1 MTQFDKSFSF
11 SRTALALAVCAMC
24 LPAHAQT
31 KVEETT
37 VGVGVGF
44 TTPSQSDRAQFGQ
57 YNGLGSGRSTL
68 GLLDIDYT
76 LRDEEAEAWMD
87 IKGVNLLGDNRSLSM
102 LRKSP
107 AGWKLSVTYDDL
119 VRFDPNVVNTALV
132 DAGSISP
139 RVVNALPGL
148 GNASELHLSTKRTN
162 LGLGFA
168 KWVSPAMQVELSAN
182 AERKQG
188 SRLFGIG
195 MTCPSAIAPGCI
207 GTTAISTGGA
217 TLMLP
222 EPIDATHSQLEARLN
237 YSFEKL
243 RFNVGYYGS
252 FYRNAN
258 TFLSPSIP
266 GSLNNALGTPLTLSS
281 GLQSILSLPVS
292 LAPDNQSHQIDLTG
306 SYDLTS
312 TTRATARWARTH
324 SSQLATFAG
333 PSLATAPAGLGS
345 LGADVL
351 TTSAKLSLHSRPV
364 SKLTLLA
371 DVRYD
376 DRDDNT
382 PIAVYNVVG
391 TGANAIS
398 WTNRGRPFQ
407 KTRGKLQANWQFDS
421 DYRGSVGAD
430 YEAIDRGV
438 FTPTGAVFGV
448 SALRQRTTERTLNAE
463 LRRRL
468 ADDFSGALSFSRA
481 RRDGSN
487 WLQPSAYGG
496 VAEVANPADMT
507 NGFLPTAV
515 FMPTLADR
523 QRDKARL
530 VADWQ
535 PAEQWS
541 LQFSGERG
549 SDSFTGPTTYGL
561 RSTSMDSYSIDVNYA
576 PSETWAFNGYVSS
589 GNQTLH
595 QARPAGYVIGFANT
609 NNGIGLGFKGKASSV
624 LELGANFTYADDK
637 NVYAQTLDFGASPDS
652 MATLATTGGLPDI
665 NYRQRSLKFYG
676 KYALD
681 KRSAL
686 RLDLVF
692 QESTVEDW
700 TWGSNGVAYTF
711 SDGTTV
717 LQQGKQ
723 NAGAIGLTYSY
734 QLP

>member
-1 MTQFDKSFSF
+1 MTRSDSSFCF

-24 LPAHAQT
+24 LPGHAQT

-37 VGVGVGF
+37 VSVGVGF

-76 LRDEEAEAWMD
+76 LRNEEADAWMD

-107 AGWKLSVTYDDL
+107 TGWKLSVSYDDL
-119 VRFDPNVVNTALV
+119 VRFDPNAVNTALV
-132 DAGSISP
+132 DAGSINP

-148 GNASELHLSTKRTN
+148 GNASELHLSTKRSN

-345 LGADVL
+345 LGGDVL
-351 TTSAKLSLHSRPV
+351 TTTAKLGLHSRPL

-376 DRDDNT
+376 NRDDNT
-382 PIAVYNVVG
+382 PIAVYNAVG

-407 KTRGKLQANWQFDS
+407 KTRGKLQANWQFDA

-430 YEAIDRGV
+430 YESIDRGV
-438 FTPTGAVFGV
+438 FTPTAAVFGV
-448 SALRQRTTERTLNAE
+448 SALRQRTTERTLNTE

-496 VAEVANPADMT
+496 VTEVANPTDIA

-523 QRDKARL
+523 QRDKTRL

-549 SDSFTGPTTYGL
+549 SDSFTAPTTYGL
-561 RSTSMDSYSIDVNYA
+561 RSTSMDSYSIDVNYV
-576 PSETWAFNGYVSS
+576 PSENWAFNGYVSA

-595 QARPAGYVIGFANT
+595 QARPAGYVMGFVNT
-609 NNGIGLGFKGKASSV
+609 NNGFGLGFKGKASSV
-624 LELGANFTYADDK
+624 LELGGNFTFADDK
-637 NVYAQTLDFGASPDS
+637 NVYAQTLGFDASPYS
-652 MATLATTGGLPDI
+652 VATLAATGGLPDI
-665 NYRQRSLKFYG
+665 NYRQRGLKFYG

-692 QESTVEDW
+692 QESTVDDW
-700 TWGSNGVAYTF
+700 TWGSNGVAYTY

>member
-1 MTQFDKSFSF
+1 MTQFESSFSF
-11 SRTALALAVCAMC
+11 RRTALAIAVCAVC
-24 LPAHAQT
+24 VPAIAQT

-37 VGVGVGF
+37 VGVGVVA
-44 TTPSQSDRAQFGQ
+44 TTPSQGDRAQFGQ

-68 GLLDIDYT
+68 GLIDIDYT
-76 LRDEEAEAWMD
+76 LRDEEAGAWMD
-87 IKGVNLLGDNRSLSM
+87 IKGVNLLGDNRSLSL

-107 AGWKLSVTYDDL
+107 DGWKLSVSYDDL
-119 VRFDPNVVNTALV
+119 VRFDPNAVNTALV
-132 DAGSISP
+132 DAGSSSP

-148 GNASELHLSTKRTN
+148 GNVSELHLSTKRTN
-162 LGLGFA
+162 VGLGFA

-188 SRLFGIG
+188 ARLFGIG
-195 MTCPSAIAPGCI
+195 MTCPSTIAPGCI
-207 GTTAISTGGA
+207 GTTAISTGAA
-217 TLMLP
+217 TLLLP
-222 EPIDATHSQLEARLN
+222 EPTDATHSQFEARLN

-252 FYRNAN
+252 FYRNSNA
-258 TFLSPSIP
+258 FLSPTIL
-266 GSLNNALGTPLTLSS
+266 GSLNNALGTLLPLSS
-281 GLQSILSLPVS
+281 GLQSILAQPIS

-345 LGADVL
+345 LGGDVL
-351 TTSAKLSLHSRPV
+351 TTSAKLGLHSRPL
-364 SKLTLLA
+364 SRLTLLA

-376 DRDDNT
+376 NRDDNT
-382 PIAVYNVVG
+382 PIAEYNVVG
-391 TGANAIS
+391 TGASAIR

-468 ADDFSGALSFSRA
+468 ADDFSGALSISRA

-496 VAEVANPADMT
+496 VTEVTNPADIA

-523 QRDKARL
+523 QRDKAKL

-549 SDSFTGPTTYGL
+549 SDSFTAPTTYGL
-561 RSTSMDSYSIDVNYA
+561 RSTSMDSYSIDVNYV
-576 PSETWAFNGYVSS
+576 PSEKWAFNGYVSA

-595 QARPAGYVIGFANT
+595 QARPAGYVMAFANT
-609 NNGIGLGFKGKASSV
+609 NNGFGLGFKGKASSV
-624 LELGANFTYADDK
+624 LELGGNFTFADDR
-637 NVYAQTLDFGASPDS
+637 NVYAQTLDYGASPNS
-652 MATLATTGGLPDI
+652 VTTLAATGGLPDI
-665 NYRQRSLKFYG
+665 NYRQRLLKLYG

-686 RLDLVF
+686 RLDVVL

-700 TWGSNGVAYTF
+700 TWGSNGVAYTYA
-711 SDGTTV
+711 DGTTV

-723 NAGAIGLTYSY
+723 NVGAVGVTYIY
-734 QLP
+734 QMP